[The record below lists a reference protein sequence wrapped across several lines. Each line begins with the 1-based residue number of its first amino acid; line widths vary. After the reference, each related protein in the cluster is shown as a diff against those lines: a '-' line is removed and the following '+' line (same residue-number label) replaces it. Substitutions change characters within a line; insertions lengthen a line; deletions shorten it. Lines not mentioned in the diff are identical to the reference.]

1 MNLGKRSDY
10 NDLIWLAIFQMFQ
23 ISMKYARLDL
33 TFPHLKASE
42 PSFATISK
50 PLRNKTKELFCEGNK
65 CVSFF

>member
-33 TFPHLKASE
+33 TFRHFKASE
-42 PSFATISK
+42 PSFATISGT
-50 PLRNKTKELFCEGNK
+50 RQENYFVKEIN
-65 CVSFF
+65 V